1 MPVLINFKICDNCD
15 ACNAIGVCPTKA
27 FKWNKEKKTLEVD
40 KNKCVNCG
48 LCATSPE
55 SCQVGA
61 IKFAKNEEEYIK
73 LKNDIENDKRT
84 IADLM
89 VDRYGGQPIN
99 MPFYCNENEINKV
112 LTTSKICMIEVY
124 EDDSLECL
132 IKSIP
137 IKELINNIKEE
148 VLYRK
153 LEVQTNEFMK
163 KYDINELPSLLF
175 FRDGKILG
183 KVEGYYDETQKEK
196 LIEKIC
202 AIIGEVN
209 K

>member
-15 ACNAIGVCPTKA
+15 ACDGITVCPTKA
-27 FKWNKEKKTLEVD
+27 FNWNKEKKTLEID
-40 KNKCVNCG
+40 KSKCINCG

-55 SCQVGA
+55 SCKVGA
-61 IKFAKNEEEYIK
+61 IKFARNEEEYLK
-73 LKNDIENDKRT
+73 LKQEIENDKRT

-89 VDRYGGQPIN
+89 VDRYGSQPIN
-99 MPFYCNENEINKV
+99 IPFYCMENEIEKI

-124 EDDSLECL
+124 EDATTECL

-137 IKELINNIKEE
+137 IKELIKNIKEE

-163 KYDINELPSLLF
+163 RYDINVLPSLLF
-175 FRDGKILG
+175 FKDGKIIG
-183 KVEGYYDETQKEK
+183 KVDGYYDETQKEK
-196 LIEKIC
+196 LIEKVC
-202 AIIGEVN
+202 TIIG

>member
-1 MPVLINFKICDNCD
+1 MNPATIDVNVHPAKLEVKFADESKVFDVVYHAIRSALEKNNRETSPFTIVREEKQIEQISKDLINNGVIPKEEKRFDFNAAPKIAKPVETKTVNSNDLIASLNEK
-15 ACNAIGVCPTKA
+15 IG
-27 FKWNKEKKTLEVD
+27 
-40 KNKCVNCG
+40 
-48 LCATSPE
+48 
-55 SCQVGA
+55 
-61 IKFAKNEEEYIK
+61 
-73 LKNDIENDKRT
+73 
-84 IADLM
+84 
-89 VDRYGGQPIN
+89 
-99 MPFYCNENEINKV
+99 
-112 LTTSKICMIEVY
+112 
-124 EDDSLECL
+124 
-132 IKSIP
+132 
-137 IKELINNIKEE
+137 NIKEE

>member
-27 FKWNKEKKTLEVD
+27 FNWNKEKKSLEVD

-61 IKFAKNEEEYIK
+61 IKFAKDEEEYIK
-73 LKNDIENDKRT
+73 LKSDIENDKRT

-124 EDDSLECL
+124 EDDSIECL

-137 IKELINNIKEE
+137 IKELINSIKEE

-163 KYDINELPSLLF
+163 RYDINELPSLLF

-202 AIIGEVN
+202 TIIGDVN